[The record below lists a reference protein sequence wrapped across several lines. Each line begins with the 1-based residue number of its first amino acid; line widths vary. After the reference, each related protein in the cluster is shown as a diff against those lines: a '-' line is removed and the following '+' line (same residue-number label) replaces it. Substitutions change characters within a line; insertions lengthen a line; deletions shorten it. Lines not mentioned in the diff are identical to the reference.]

1 MSRQISARARILI
14 VDDDVTVADLLGRY
28 LAREGYEVTSVG
40 DGESAIDHEHRT
52 ASDLVVLDLMLPG
65 MNGLDVCRRLR
76 RFTSVPIIIL
86 TARGEENERVF
97 GLHLGADDYVV
108 KPFSPREVTA
118 RVGSVLRR
126 ANGTSGDEDEPPR
139 IVAGSLE
146 IDLRARTVTAAGE
159 PVRLTAREFDL
170 LAHLA
175 RHPDRVF
182 DRTELLEPVWG
193 YRFGDTAT
201 VTVHVRRLR
210 AKIEADPAHPAHL
223 ETVWGVGYRFRR

>member
-1 MSRQISARARILI
+1 MSRQLSARARILI
-14 VDDDVTVADLLGRY
+14 VDDDATVADLLGRY

-40 DGESAIDHEHRT
+40 DGGSAIDHEHQT

-182 DRTELLEPVWG
+182 DRIELLEQVWG